1 MTLGVAHGLS
11 RYKLKFSAEKVDTMI
26 IQAISLL
33 DDLDKEINNYMMR
46 LREWYGWHFP
56 ELSKIVTDNLIYTK
70 TVRAIGIRSK
80 TAATDLSGILPEDIE
95 KDAKEAAEIS
105 MGTEI
110 SDVDEKYIWALCDQ
124 IVELADY
131 RASLSEYLKNRM
143 QAIAPNLTSMVG
155 ELVGAR
161 LISHAGSL
169 VNLAKC
175 PASTVQILGAE
186 KALFKAIR
194 TKHNTP
200 KYGIIYQAQL
210 VSNTPTK
217 LKGKVSRAL
226 AAKCSLCVRCD
237 ALGTTLIKI

>member
-1 MTLGVAHGLS
+1 MTKVVA
-11 RYKLKFSAEKVDTMI
+11 
-26 IQAISLL
+26 
-33 DDLDKEINNYMMR
+33 
-46 LREWYGWHFP
+46 
-56 ELSKIVTDNLIYTK
+56 DNLIYTK
-70 TVRAIGIRSK
+70 VVKAMGMRK
-80 TAATDLSGILPEDIE
+80 HAADHDFSGILPEDIE
-95 KDAKEAAEIS
+95 KDLKDAAEIS

-110 SDVDEKYIWALCDQ
+110 SETDEKYIVALCDQ
-124 IVELADY
+124 ILELVDY
-131 RASLSEYLKNRM
+131 RSNLSEYLKNRM
-143 QAIAPNLTSMVG
+143 QALAPNLTAVVG

-186 KALFKAIR
+186 KALFKAIK

-210 VSNTPTK
+210 VNSTQSK
-217 LKGKVSRAL
+217 FKGKISRAL

-237 ALGTTLIKI
+237 ALGISSFIQVNLRTQKSEASPNSTSRKDCSTWRATRG